1 MTTAQQR
8 HQAAL
13 HRIEQQIGH
22 LRTATLG
29 PWEQATESDG
39 ARAGRDTVIRAG
51 RLRVLTVGQ
60 TRPHHTDRAEVNVA
74 LVVELRNNANAQL
87 EGRLRILE
95 RHAPH
100 PDTPHWCTHCTQA
113 ASGSWGDGWPRP
125 WPCPD
130 WTDAACE
137 DTP

>member
-1 MTTAQQR
+1 MTTDQQTAQQR
-8 HQAAL
+8 HQAAI
-13 HRIEQQIGH
+13 HRIEQQICH

-87 EGRLRILE
+87 EGRMRILE
-95 RHAPH
+95 RHAPMH
-100 PDTPHWCTHCTQA
+100 GVDRCDRC
-113 ASGSWGDGWPRP
+113 SYYRP
-125 WPCPD
+125 TAWPCAD